1 MAGPCGALIAV
12 LVVGIVAIAVMEGI
26 CEFINI
32 WPIPNAMVEYVRAF
46 VDEDLGV
53 AIGILYWSVRPPS
66 YLEAECS
73 LSCRYTYTISFSA
86 LIIVAGDLTDYWAGA
101 GNETLPYVWKDLI
114 YAVVPWLL
122 FCLNAAPVDVSSH
135 ATSP

>member
-1 MAGPCGALIAV
+1 MIAV

-26 CEFINI
+26 CELINI

-66 YLEAECS
+66 HLEVEYL
-73 LSCRYTYTISFSA
+73 LGCRYTYTVSFSA
-86 LIIVAGDLTDYWAGA
+86 LIIVAGDLTDYWAHA
-101 GNETLPYVWKDLI
+101 GNETLPYVWKGLT
-114 YAVVPWLL
+114 YAVIPWVLL
-122 FCLNAAPVDVSSH
+122 GINAAPVNVSPV
-135 ATSP
+135 ATWL

>member
-1 MAGPCGALIAV
+1 LIAV

-26 CEFINI
+26 CELINL

-66 YLEAECS
+66 HLEAEYS
-73 LSCRYTYTISFSA
+73 LGCRYTYTVSFSA

-101 GNETLPYVWKDLI
+101 GEETLPYVWKGLI
-114 YAVVPWLL
+114 YAVVPWLIL
-122 FCLNAAPVDVSSH
+122 CLNAAPVDVSSH